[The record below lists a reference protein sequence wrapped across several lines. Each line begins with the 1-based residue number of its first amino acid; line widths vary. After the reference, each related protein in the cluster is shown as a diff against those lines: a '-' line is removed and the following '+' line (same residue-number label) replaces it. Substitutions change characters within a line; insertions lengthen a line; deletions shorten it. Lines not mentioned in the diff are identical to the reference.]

1 VPRAL
6 GETPVDVEEQELPG
20 VNPIIELPP
29 RAVPGLIIGRTAC
42 LGHASMGWKGA
53 RISLNSK
60 PAWAPLFCLSLELKT
75 NYPLELKTKRPR
87 IRGRSR
93 SDGAVRRVD

>member
-1 VPRAL
+1 L

-20 VNPIIELPP
+20 VNPVIELPP

-53 RISLNSK
+53 HQSELE
-60 PAWAPLFCLSLELKT
+60 AGLGAPLLLI
-75 NYPLELKTKRPR
+75 P
-87 IRGRSR
+87 
-93 SDGAVRRVD
+93 